1 MDDTRE
7 PHLQVGVAGD
17 DPLLRG
23 ALVAV
28 LSPLDGLDAFPLD
41 TLDAA
46 EQAAADVVLLDL
58 GPEPAAAPDV
68 GQVPVL
74 VMAADAATAGR
85 ALAAGATGAVGRT
98 ADADALAPA
107 LAATASDLLVLDP
120 EWRSLLASPAAVASD
135 SPLSGR
141 EQEVLELLAEGLSN
155 KEIGAR
161 LFVSANT
168 VRFHVRAILEKLG
181 AASRTEAVVLGAR
194 TGLLLL

>member
-1 MDDTRE
+1 M
-7 PHLQVGVAGD
+7 
-17 DPLLRG
+17 
-23 ALVAV
+23 
-28 LSPLDGLDAFPLD
+28 
-41 TLDAA
+41 
-46 EQAAADVVLLDL
+46 
-58 GPEPAAAPDV
+58 
-68 GQVPVL
+68 
-74 VMAADAATAGR
+74 
-85 ALAAGATGAVGRT
+85 
-98 ADADALAPA
+98 
-107 LAATASDLLVLDP
+107 
-120 EWRSLLASPAAVASD
+120 LASPAAVASD